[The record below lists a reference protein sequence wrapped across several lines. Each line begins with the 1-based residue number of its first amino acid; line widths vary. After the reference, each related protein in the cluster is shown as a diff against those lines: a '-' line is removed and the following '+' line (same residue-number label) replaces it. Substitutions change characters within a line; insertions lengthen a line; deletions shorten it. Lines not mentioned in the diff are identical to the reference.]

1 MVRVVVKVEMEGVVK
16 GVVIVVRVEVTGE
29 VTGVMR

>member
-1 MVRVVVKVEMEGVVK
+1 MRVVVRVEMEGVVK